1 MIVHIVGG
9 GPTGVSIAWELLNN
23 TEHEVH
29 LYEKKDVLGGSWHEP
44 AGEKRDLHAP
54 RMLFKNAFVNT
65 RSLFSEMNMEWND
78 YFLKRDS
85 SELYKYLFK
94 NFELKDYL
102 SLTSLVSRVFINP
115 EKYKKQS
122 LKDSV
127 YNLSENGKLI
137 LSNVTYSID
146 GVGWDVMTAYEFVES
161 FNQVGLSSQWE
172 QKVSGREMG
181 LAMQKALLEKKINL
195 HLNTE
200 LTDLKYLPGNFE
212 ATFSNNKLVTG
223 DLIIL
228 CIDNFPASIFVG
240 NNWGPDAREI
250 LLYSSYTCLHVL
262 LDYDKPVEIKNEVET
277 SVNTRWHILA
287 STLPDKKTVSCMMC
301 NLNEEILTCPPEKLY
316 KEIISQLGLPEPES
330 ARVATGNYWQ
340 NNRWKMTQS
349 SGVASE
355 YGQLPFFG
363 ENPKVVMCGMMSPR
377 NTPYSSIEAAIEVGR
392 NFCNE
397 KIGTRKPLAPLKV
410 STFIILI
417 VLILIIINEVR
428 RRNL

>member
-1 MIVHIVGG
+1 
-9 GPTGVSIAWELLNN
+9 
-23 TEHEVH
+23 
-29 LYEKKDVLGGSWHEP
+29 
-44 AGEKRDLHAP
+44 
-54 RMLFKNAFVNT
+54 
-65 RSLFSEMNMEWND
+65 MEWND

-122 LKDSV
+122 LKESV

-228 CIDNFPASIFVG
+228 
-240 NNWGPDAREI
+240 
-250 LLYSSYTCLHVL
+250 
-262 LDYDKPVEIKNEVET
+262 
-277 SVNTRWHILA
+277 
-287 STLPDKKTVSCMMC
+287 
-301 NLNEEILTCPPEKLY
+301 
-316 KEIISQLGLPEPES
+316 
-330 ARVATGNYWQ
+330 
-340 NNRWKMTQS
+340 
-349 SGVASE
+349 
-355 YGQLPFFG
+355 
-363 ENPKVVMCGMMSPR
+363 
-377 NTPYSSIEAAIEVGR
+377 
-392 NFCNE
+392 
-397 KIGTRKPLAPLKV
+397 
-410 STFIILI
+410 
-417 VLILIIINEVR
+417 
-428 RRNL
+428 